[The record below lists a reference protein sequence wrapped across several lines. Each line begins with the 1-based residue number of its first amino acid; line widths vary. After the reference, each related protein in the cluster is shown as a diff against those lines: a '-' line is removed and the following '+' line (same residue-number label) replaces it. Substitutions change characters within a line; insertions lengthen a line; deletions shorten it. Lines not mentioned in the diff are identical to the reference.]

1 MNKKKE
7 SDRLIVRMSSPVVH
21 GKKIETAIQLETL
34 IHEEY
39 PSLIRRKDFERRL
52 IDQWSKK
59 EAKKIMV

>member
-1 MNKKKE
+1 
-7 SDRLIVRMSSPVVH
+7 MSSPVVH